1 MLGELVW
8 LTCMEQIHHVEHE
21 QWLGGLL
28 HANDELVHALMTYEQ
43 LDQSIDADSDSDDE
57 IAEQA
62 HLYRS
67 NASYTP
73 YIPLRRST
81 RCLYS

>member
-1 MLGELVW
+1 
-8 LTCMEQIHHVEHE
+8 MEQIHHVEHE

-73 YIPLRRST
+73 YIPIRHST
-81 RCLYS
+81 